1 MAKTS
6 TSSLICIVKFFPLL
20 DRFYWLCY
28 SLSGNSFPS
37 NINHEIPVGENCSC
51 VKDSEDENRA

>member
-1 MAKTS
+1 MAKTNV
-6 TSSLICIVKFFPLL
+6 LFNLHGQVFPLI

-37 NINHEIPVGENCSC
+37 NINHEIPVGEKCSC
-51 VKDSEDENRA
+51 VEDSEDENRA